1 MKKTTIVSALLFF
14 IIATLLPLTKTA
26 AQPFS
31 LDKKIKPV
39 KLQLKDDRSWKGAK
53 SIAGVGRLSKE
64 GEYFYVKGASM
75 FQPVDIFLLGPE
87 GVPAKMD
94 IVKNNWKEVLKTAST
109 ADAADEI
116 ANLKIRTYG
125 DFGIRVYTDGESTG
139 DYQVVIYASP
149 EIKKAL
155 PSPFVAAGKEQKAAS
170 QNKEG
175 SDQEDD
181 SAKTEKNS
189 SKMLLWIGMG
199 ILLLLATIILLL
211 IKRKKSI
218 AIWCLA
224 GMTLISPPAVAQ
236 SWQMQKTLE
245 DIKDIVDSK
254 KAENL
259 LEKIKDLRENAE
271 KIKDIFDSYSGLGD
285 CLTMPMPPGM
295 PAVPSFCPD
304 DAEGWSGTISDNRGD
319 CARCFTEARE
329 EFNNVRYNL
338 EQLRIIYKC
347 TKDFS
352 DKAIA
357 FGDNASGVHGVS
369 GLAWQ
374 AEKPKIEQSVKD
386 LKKAYDSKYAELL
399 TKLQQSMMKLAEC
412 EEQFGTPDWYDRFGY
427 MFYEF
432 VKEKYKRSGD

>member
-1 MKKTTIVSALLFF
+1 MKKIILVPSLLFF
-14 IIATLLPLTKTA
+14 IIATLLPFSKAA

-53 SIAGVGRLSKE
+53 SIAGVGKLSKE

-75 FQPVDIFLLGPE
+75 FQPIDIFLLGPE
-87 GVPAKMD
+87 GVPAKME
-94 IVKNNWKEVLKTAST
+94 IVKNNWGEVLKTAST
-109 ADAADEI
+109 ADATDKI

-125 DFGIRVYTDGESTG
+125 DFGIRVYTDEESTG
-139 DYQVVIYASP
+139 DYQVVVYASP
-149 EIKKAL
+149 EVKKAL

-170 QNKEG
+170 QHKKG
-175 SDQEDD
+175 SEQEDRP
-181 SAKTEKNS
+181 AKTEKNS
-189 SKMLLWIGMG
+189 SKMLLWLGIGIMV
-199 ILLLLATIILLL
+199 LLATILLLL
-211 IKRKKSI
+211 IKRKKTTVLLLSI
-218 AIWCLA
+218 YLLLA
-224 GMTLISPPAVAQ
+224 AAPAAAQ

-254 KAENL
+254 KAEDL

-271 KIKDIFDSYSGLGD
+271 KIKDIFDSYTGLGD

-304 DAEGWSGTISDNRGD
+304 DAEGWSGTISDSRGD

-399 TKLQQSMMKLAEC
+399 AKLQQSMMKLAEC